1 MLERDV
7 DWAAVKADFAAGALA
22 WPEMV
27 RKHGVSQSTIER
39 RARREG
45 WTRGGRAKLL
55 ADRIAAGQ
63 ARAGVR
69 PRQAELGR
77 TVTRLH
83 RLVRRLTL
91 DMERRLSDEAGDP
104 AAPGACQNSAQ
115 MLNALTRAIAGLAAA
130 ERESRRAATAREEHR
145 SAEADPLGAEAA
157 WAEVERRLNRLR
169 EETGAGPLP
178 V

>member
-1 MLERDV
+1 MLEGDV
-7 DWAAVKADFAAGALA
+7 DWTAMEADFAAGALA

-27 RKHGVSQSTIER
+27 RKHGVSQSTVER

-45 WTRGGRAKLL
+45 WVRGGRAKLL
-55 ADRIAAGQ
+55 ADRIAAGK
-63 ARAGVR
+63 AKAETG
-69 PRQAELGR
+69 PGQAELGR

-91 DMERRLSDEAGDP
+91 DMERRLSGEAGDT
-104 AAPGACQNSAQ
+104 AAPDAQQNSAQ

-130 ERESRRAATAREEHR
+130 ERENRRAAAREELR
-145 SAEADPLGAEAA
+145 PAEADAMGAEAA
-157 WAEVERRLNRLR
+157 WAEVERRLARIR